1 MANQRNHLPYL
12 LSKIQKD
19 TKPAMLNEQW
29 YGEIPNNMASSTFQ
43 QSFLFKAEYSDYMLR
58 G

>member
-19 TKPAMLNEQW
+19 TKSAMSNEQW

-43 QSFLFKAEYSDYMLR
+43 QSFLFKYL
-58 G
+58 